1 MGNLGEIIIFRT
13 WVWSFTL
20 SLKILIF
27 PPAPTTTTNKAA
39 TNKTTTNKATK
50 YVTTNK
56 ATTDKATKY
65 EHARDVSDRYITIYN
80 IQYKYWTDQWCRIY
94 TYLVNEGESQV

>member
-65 EHARDVSDRYITIYN
+65 VTSTPGMYRTDISQYIIFN
-80 IQYKYWTDQWCRIY
+80 INIGPISGVEYIHI
-94 TYLVNEGESQV
+94 